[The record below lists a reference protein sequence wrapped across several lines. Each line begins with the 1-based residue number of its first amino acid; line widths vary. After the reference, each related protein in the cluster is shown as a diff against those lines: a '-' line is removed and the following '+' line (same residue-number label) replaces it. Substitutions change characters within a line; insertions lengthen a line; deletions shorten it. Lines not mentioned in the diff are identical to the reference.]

1 MALAHKRSML
11 AATAVAGVF
20 GAVLFGSSPWR
31 PAAAQVAGRPNIL
44 WITSED
50 NGPEIGAYGD
60 RYATTPNLDA
70 LAARG
75 FRYRTAW
82 SNGPVC
88 GASRT
93 ALILGV
99 HPESTGGEHM
109 RSYVPLPGD
118 LRLYPAL
125 MREAGYYATNNV
137 KTDYNYGHVGT
148 VWDVQSNQAHYRT
161 RPPGQPFFAVFN
173 STVSHESQIRT
184 RPHTAM
190 HDPAGVMV
198 PAYMPDVPE
207 VRQDWAQYYDR
218 MTEMDTFVGQRLA
231 ELQADGLAEDTI
243 VMYFGDHGSGMPRSK
258 RFPYNSGL
266 RVPVIVYVPP
276 KYQHLVPVEARQPG
290 AELTRPI
297 SFVDF
302 APTLLSLAGVV
313 PPAWMQGRAFLG
325 SHMAPAPQYLFGF
338 RGRMDERYDL
348 SRSVRDERYVY
359 IRNYM
364 PHRPWGQHVGYMFQT
379 PTTAVWK
386 RMYDEGRLN
395 AAQRAFWEPKPH
407 EELYDL
413 HNDRWEVNNLVD
425 SSAHA
430 VALGRMREALDA
442 HARRT
447 RDVGFLPEYALH
459 RDPKTPPHT
468 LRQDRRRYDFDRVFT
483 MARQAADRTVSLETI
498 RAALADADP
507 IVRYWAATGMV
518 IRGADAVRTGRADLV
533 RLLSD
538 AEPGPRIAAAE
549 GLARFGTDEDRER
562 AIASLLADGDPVKHG
577 EFVALLAV
585 YSLNQ
590 VPNLPEAVRQAV
602 RALPATPSDEGRTL
616 RAREEYLPRLKEA
629 IANDVR

>member
-1 MALAHKRSML
+1 MSTRLRIASL
-11 AATAVAGVF
+11 VV
-20 GAVLFGSSPWR
+20 
-31 PAAAQVAGRPNIL
+31 AAAMAIGLASPYTTALESPQAERPNIL

-60 RYATTPNLDA
+60 AYATTPNLDA
-70 LAARG
+70 LASRG

-99 HPESTGGEHM
+99 YPESTGGEHM
-109 RSYVPLPGD
+109 RSYVPLPDD

-125 MREAGYYATNNV
+125 LREAGYYTTNNV
-137 KTDYNYGHVGT
+137 KTDYNYGHVGP
-148 VWDVQSNQAHYRT
+148 VWDVQSNQAHYRN
-161 RPPGQPFFAVFN
+161 RKPGQPFFAVFN
-173 STVSHESQIRT
+173 TTVSHESQIRT
-184 RPHTAM
+184 RPHNAV
-190 HDPAGVMV
+190 HDPAGVIV
-198 PAYMPDVPE
+198 PPYMPDVPE

-218 MTEMDTFVGQRLA
+218 MTEVDTFVGQRLA
-231 ELQADGLAEDTI
+231 ELQADGLADDTI

-258 RFPYNSGL
+258 RVPYNSGL
-266 RVPVIVYVPP
+266 RVPVIVYAPP
-276 KYQHLVPVEARQPG
+276 KYQHLVPTEARQPG
-290 AELTRPI
+290 AELTRLI

-325 SHMAPAPQYLFGF
+325 QHPAPAPQYIFGF

-359 IRNYM
+359 IRNFM

-386 RMYDEGRLN
+386 RMFDEGRLN
-395 AAQRAFWEPKPH
+395 ATQRRFWEPKSH

-413 HNDRWEVNNLVD
+413 QNDRWEVNNLVD
-425 SSAHA
+425 SASHA
-430 VALGRMREALDA
+430 VVLGRMRAALDTQ
-442 HARRT
+442 ARGI
-447 RDVGFLPEYALH
+447 RDIGLLPEYALH
-459 RDPKTPPHT
+459 RDPDTTPYA
-468 LRQDRRRYDFDRVFT
+468 LRLDGSRYDFERIYAV
-483 MARQAADRTVSLETI
+483 ARQAADRSVPLDTI
-498 RAALADADP
+498 RPSLADVDP
-507 IVRYWAATGMV
+507 IVRYWAATGVV
-518 IRGADAVRTGRADLV
+518 IRGADAVLAVRNDLV
-533 RLLSD
+533 RLLGD

-549 GLARFGTDEDRER
+549 GLARFGSDVDRAR
-562 AIASLLADGDPVKHG
+562 AFARLLTDGDAEKNG
-577 EFVALLAV
+577 EFVALLAI

-590 VPNLPEAVRQAV
+590 VPNLPADVRRAVQ
-602 RALPATPSDEGRTL
+602 ALPATPSDAGRQL
-616 RAREEYLPRLKEA
+616 RSREEYLPRLKEA

>member
-1 MALAHKRSML
+1 MPTRLRI
-11 AATAVAGVF
+11 
-20 GAVLFGSSPWR
+20 GAVVIVVAIAIGLATRTTVQGSP
-31 PAAAQVAGRPNIL
+31 QVDRPNIL

-60 RYATTPNLDA
+60 TYATTPNLDA
-70 LAARG
+70 LASRG

-99 HPESTGGEHM
+99 YPESTGGEHM
-109 RSYVPLPGD
+109 RSYVPLPD
-118 LRLYPAL
+118 DIRLYPAL
-125 MREAGYYATNNV
+125 LRDAGYYTSNNV

-161 RPPGQPFFAVFN
+161 RRPGQPFFAVFN

-184 RPHTAM
+184 RPHQPV
-190 HDPAGVMV
+190 HDPAGVTV
-198 PAYMPDVPE
+198 PAYMPDVAE

-218 MTEMDTFVGQRLA
+218 MTEMDTFVGQRIA
-231 ELQADGLAEDTI
+231 ELQADGLADDTI

-266 RVPVIVYVPP
+266 RVPVIAYVPP
-276 KYQHLVPVEARQPG
+276 KYQHLVPAEARQPG
-290 AELTRPI
+290 AELTRLI

-302 APTLLSLAGVV
+302 APTLLSLAGVR
-313 PPAWMQGRAFLG
+313 PPAWMQGSAFLG
-325 SHMAPAPQYLFGF
+325 QYTAPAPPYIFGF

-348 SRSVRDERYVY
+348 SRSVRDDRYVY

-413 HNDRWEVNNLVD
+413 QTDRWEVNNLVD
-425 SSAHA
+425 SPAHG
-430 VALGRMREALDA
+430 VTLSRMREALDA
-442 HARRT
+442 QARRT
-447 RDVGFLPEYALH
+447 RDVGLLPEYALH
-459 RDPKTPPHT
+459 RDPTTTPYA
-468 LRQDRRRYDFDRVFT
+468 LRLDRRRYDFERVHT
-483 MARQAADRTVSLETI
+483 IARQAADRSVSLETI
-498 RAALADADP
+498 RPALADADP
-507 IVRYWAATGMV
+507 IVRYWAATGVV
-518 IRGADAVRTGRADLV
+518 IRGAEAVGAVRADLL
-533 RLLSD
+533 RLLD
-538 AEPGPRIAAAE
+538 DGEPGPRIAAAE
-549 GLARFGTDEDRER
+549 GLARFGNDEDGAR
-562 AIASLLADGDPVKHG
+562 AIARLLADGDPVQRG
-577 EFVALLAV
+577 EFVSLLAI

-590 VPNLPEAVRQAV
+590 VPNLPADVRQAV
-602 RALPATPSDEGRTL
+602 QALPATPPDAGRAL
-616 RAREEYLPRLKEA
+616 RNREEYLPRLKEA

>member
-1 MALAHKRSML
+1 MALRQRRSLL
-11 AATAVAGVF
+11 AATAVTGVLGTVAF
-20 GAVLFGSSPWR
+20 VSPWR
-31 PAAAQVAGRPNIL
+31 PAAAQVADRPNIL

-99 HPESTGGEHM
+99 YPESTGGEHM
-109 RSYVPLPGD
+109 RSYVPLPD
-118 LRLYPAL
+118 DIRLYPAL
-125 MREAGYYATNNV
+125 MREAGYYTTNNV

-148 VWDVQSNQAHYRT
+148 VWDVQSNQAHYRGRT
-161 RPPGQPFFAVFN
+161 PGQPFFAVFN

-184 RPHTAM
+184 RPHTAV
-190 HDPAGVMV
+190 HDPAGVTV

-231 ELQADGLAEDTI
+231 ELQADGLADDTI

-276 KYQHLVPVEARQPG
+276 KYQHLVPAEARQPG
-290 AELTRPI
+290 AELTRLV

-302 APTLLSLAGVV
+302 APTLLSLAGVA

-325 SHMAPAPQYLFGF
+325 AHMAAAPQYLFGF

-348 SRSVRDERYVY
+348 SRSARDDRYVY

-413 HNDRWEVNNLVD
+413 QNDRWEVNNLVD
-425 SSAHA
+425 SPAHA

-442 HARRT
+442 HTRLT

-459 RDPKTPPHT
+459 RDPATAPYA
-468 LRQDRRRYDFDRVFT
+468 LRQDSRRYDFDRVFT
-483 MARQAADRTVSLETI
+483 VARQAADRAVSLETI
-498 RAALADADP
+498 RPALADADP

-518 IRGADAVRTGRADLV
+518 IRGADAVRAARPDLA
-533 RLLSD
+533 RLLND

-549 GLARFGTDEDRER
+549 GLARFGTDEDRAR
-562 AIASLLADGDPVKHG
+562 AIASLLADSDPVKHG

-590 VPNLPEAVRQAV
+590 VPNLPAAVRQAV
-602 RALPATPSDEGRTL
+602 QALPATPPDVGRTL

-629 IANDVR
+629 IASDVR